1 MQTCVRVVESGG
13 GCLKRIERLR
23 EFDAR
28 VVREASEKVAARFA
42 LRPVEH
48 DAVNAK
54 RRDGPARNFDQFVIM
69 RDRPD
74 QRRRR
79 A

>member
-1 MQTCVRVVESGG
+1 MRKRSLKVVEDVSNVLSGCANSTRG
-13 GCLKRIERLR
+13 SCAG
-23 EFDAR
+23 R
-28 VVREASEKVAARFA
+28 VRRVAARFA

-54 RRDGPARNFDQFVIM
+54 RRDGPARNLVQIVIAG
-69 RDRPD
+69 DRTD